1 MNSNSKK
8 TNKDTQNN
16 QNRPSKPNND
26 NNSDSFQIGKASK
39 TSFIWLLILVSAVFL
54 SNFFTNSNG
63 EEIEVQYSQYKSF
76 LNKGLISKA
85 QIIDEVF
92 HGELAQQQNIINRR
106 GTSIDVKRFRLKLPF
121 IDRDV
126 MEEWDKNGVDYSF
139 KQQTVD
145 WTGYFLNL
153 LPWVLILGFWIFLM
167 RRMQGGGGCLLYT
180 SPSPRD

>member
-1 MNSNSKK
+1 M
-8 TNKDTQNN
+8 
-16 QNRPSKPNND
+16 P
-26 NNSDSFQIGKASK
+26 
-39 TSFIWLLILVSAVFL
+39 ILVASLPLMVIIQFTVNY
-54 SNFFTNSNG
+54 SNFSILTQ
-63 EEIEVQYSQYKSF
+63 EIEAQYKSF

-106 GTSIDVKRFRLKLPF
+106 GTSIDIKIFRLKLPF

-167 RRMQGGGGCLLYT
+167 RRMQGLGLVTFHYGYFKKFILQMCLDLNLLHQKYDLGGLKI
-180 SPSPRD
+180 